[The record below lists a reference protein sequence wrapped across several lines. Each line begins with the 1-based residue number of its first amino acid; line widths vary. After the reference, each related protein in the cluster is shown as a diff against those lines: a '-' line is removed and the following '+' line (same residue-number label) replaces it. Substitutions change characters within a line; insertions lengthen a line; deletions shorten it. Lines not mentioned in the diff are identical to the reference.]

1 MTAPTHHVLDVLRGH
16 TRQFYESA
24 AATADDAHSPTVTA
38 AVNEQIADML
48 AAANPANWTTHP
60 EQLSAAVVADQIAAH
75 LFMAL
80 RDTPDCDPVV
90 HDTVQ
95 RVHTLMTSLRTTPR
109 RPQP

>member
-1 MTAPTHHVLDVLRGH
+1 MTAPTNHVLDVLRGH
-16 TRQFYESA
+16 TRQFYEFA
-24 AATADDAHSPTVTA
+24 AATADDLHFETA
-38 AVNEQIADML
+38 GAVYEQIADML
-48 AAANPANWTTHP
+48 AAANPSNWTAHP

-90 HDTVQ
+90 YDTVQ

-109 RPQP
+109 RPQQ